1 MRLPRPYLA
10 AGPAILAT
18 APMPMEETRSR
29 NRDEQQAED
38 AAPSPIHV
46 TRTFLPPREEYLHWL
61 DKVYSSHVL
70 TNNGPIHRELEE
82 TLRERFQVPHLKLMA
97 NGTLALQLALRALGV
112 KGQVITTP
120 FSYVATTSALLWEG
134 CEPVFVDIDPK
145 TCCID
150 PNLIE
155 AAITPDTT
163 AILATHVY
171 GIPCDVEAIDA
182 IAKKHGLK
190 VIYDAAH
197 AFDVQYK
204 GRSILQ
210 WGDASTLSF
219 HATKLFHTVEGGAVV
234 LHDAEAD
241 HRLRLLR
248 SFGHIGDEH
257 FSLGI
262 NAKMS
267 EVHAA
272 MGMAV
277 LPHVD
282 RIIAGRQASITQ
294 YDASLT
300 GSVGR
305 PQLPVDA
312 QGNAAYYPVVLKD
325 DGERAR
331 VSAALERMNIHPRRY
346 FYPSLHQLPYLSSL
360 QSCPRSVCAAAQTLC
375 LPLYYGMDTATTAAV
390 IRGVQEGLQA

>member
-1 MRLPRPYLA
+1 MNKPEANSAIGDRPEGGVEQDPVYV
-10 AGPAILAT
+10 
-18 APMPMEETRSR
+18 TRS
-29 NRDEQQAED
+29 
-38 AAPSPIHV
+38 
-46 TRTFLPPREEYLHWL
+46 FLPPREEYLHWL

-70 TNNGPIHRELEE
+70 TNNGPIHKELEE
-82 TLRERFQVPHLKLMA
+82 TLRQRFQVPHLKLMA
-97 NGTLALQLALRALGV
+97 NGTLALQLAIRALGITG
-112 KGQVITTP
+112 KVITTP
-120 FSYVATTSALLWEG
+120 FSYVATTSAILWEG
-134 CEPVFVDIDPK
+134 CEPVFVDIDPT

-204 GRSILQ
+204 GRSMLQ

-248 SFGHIGDEH
+248 SFGHVFDEH
-257 FSLGI
+257 FSLGM

-272 MGMAV
+272 MGMAI
-277 LPHVD
+277 LPHMEAL
-282 RIIAGRQASITQ
+282 IAERRMLCGR
-294 YDASLT
+294 YDQLLSGLPIERPALPADT
-300 GSVGR
+300 GYNYS
-305 PQLPVDA
+305 
-312 QGNAAYYPVVLKD
+312 YYPVVLQNLAIRESLLK
-325 DGERAR
+325 
-331 VSAALERMNIHPRRY
+331 ALASENVHVRRY
-346 FYPSLHQLPYLSSL
+346 FFPSLDTLPYV
-360 QSCPRSVCAAAQTLC
+360 QSNPCPHSRDLADRTVC
-375 LPLYYGMDTATTAAV
+375 LPLYNGMDGDTQQRVAQGIQTFFKVA
-390 IRGVQEGLQA
+390 

>member
-1 MRLPRPYLA
+1 MDNER
-10 AGPAILAT
+10 
-18 APMPMEETRSR
+18 AP
-29 NRDEQQAED
+29 
-38 AAPSPIHV
+38 IYV
-46 TRTFLPPREEYLHWL
+46 TKTFLPPREEYLHWL
-61 DKVYSSHVL
+61 DKAYEAHVL
-70 TNNGPIHRELEE
+70 TNNGPIHKELEE
-82 TLRERFQVPHLKLMA
+82 TLRARFQLPYLRLMA
-97 NGTLALQLALRALGV
+97 NGTLALQLAIRALGV
-112 KGQVITTP
+112 KGKVITTP
-120 FSYVATTSALLWEG
+120 FSYVATTSAILWEG

-150 PNLIE
+150 PDLIE

-204 GRSILQ
+204 GKSILAY
-210 WGDASTLSF
+210 GDASTLSF

-234 LHDAEAD
+234 LHDED
-241 HRLRLLR
+241 SDRELRLLR

-257 FSLGI
+257 FSLGM

-277 LPHVD
+277 LPYVD
-282 RIIAGRQASITQ
+282 EIVSARKRLTDRYDRQLA
-294 YDASLT
+294 DM
-300 GSVGR
+300 VRR
-305 PQLPVDA
+305 PIFSSNVRY
-312 QGNAAYYPVVLKD
+312 NYSYYPVLFKDGDTCDRALQVLAEN
-325 DGERAR
+325 GIRA
-331 VSAALERMNIHPRRY
+331 RRY
-346 FYPSLHQLPYLSSL
+346 FYPSLNKLPYLEGARAPISE
-360 QSCPRSVCAAAQTLC
+360 QYAQEVLC
-375 LPLYYGMDTATTAAV
+375 LPLYMELTDHEVDHIAQTVMRTV
-390 IRGVQEGLQA
+390 